1 MSTPNRNESSQNNA
15 VQWSSTSSDSS
26 PRPSTLEAS
35 GTRQKSLT
43 RQKSQWQIELEK
55 QRKLM
60 TAISVHEIP
69 IQNGEDVRALFFQ
82 LCANI
87 NLNISHKGLNDVHR
101 DTNTK
106 SILVD
111 LKTID
116 MKRNMFRAWRQASMT
131 SITFLGRK
139 LSSKARPGRISI
151 TDAKTPYYTML
162 HRVAQNAVDD
172 GIFDDCE
179 ININGLEIICDNG
192 RKKSIVLS
200 LSEMDDLIDRYSK
213 R

>member
-1 MSTPNRNESSQNNA
+1 MSTSNRNT
-15 VQWSSTSSDSS
+15 VQRPSTSSDSS
-26 PRPSTLEAS
+26 QRPSTSNAS
-35 GTRQKSLT
+35 GTCPKSST
-43 RQKSQWQIELEK
+43 RQQSQWQIELEK

-60 TAISVHEIP
+60 TGISVNEIP

-87 NLNISHKGLNDVHR
+87 SFDISHKGLNDVHR
-101 DTNTK
+101 DTNN

-111 LKTID
+111 LKTIG
-116 MKRNMFRAWRQASMT
+116 MKRNMFRAWRQASIS

-162 HRVAQNAVDD
+162 YKVAQNAVDD
-172 GIFDDCE
+172 SIFDDCQ
-179 ININGLEIICDNG
+179 ICINGLEITCDNG
-192 RKKSIVLS
+192 RKKSMILS
-200 LSEMDDLIDRYSK
+200 LSELDNLIDRHSK